1 MLYRTCR
8 FHRPPSLFVDIMY
21 SPNTFDVQRLKE
33 RASQFAGQ
41 LERNRQGLLTDE
53 QLRPLRLQNGLYLQ
67 RHAPMLRIAIAYGM
81 LDSRRLRGLAQVG
94 RKYDRGYGHFTTRQ
108 NMQFNWIEVDDV
120 PLALADLAEV
130 GLHGI
135 QSSGNCLRNITS
147 DALAG
152 IAPDEILDPRPYCEL
167 LRQWSTFHPELV
179 FLPRKFKV
187 ALTGT
192 PEDRALVQIHDL
204 AFEVVDT
211 DPHAVFRVR
220 VGGGLGR
227 TPILGPVLRER
238 LDWHDLLTYTHAVM
252 RVYNELG
259 RRDNLFKARIKILVR
274 TVGIERFRELVEAE
288 WEGLRDG
295 VHRLPDAE
303 LERIK
308 ASFVEPD
315 WSRGQPLDESAIP
328 FSGAERQ
335 SWDHWLKNNR
345 LPHRH
350 AGYAAVLVAVKHKD
364 RAPGDVTSDE
374 MDALADLADEFSQ
387 GFLRVTHTQNLVLP
401 AVRESDLPALYR
413 RLANLGLHGAVGG
426 LIGDVVAC
434 PGGDFCA
441 LANARSLPLA
451 REISARFESIDR
463 QESLGPL
470 DLRIS
475 GCMNSC
481 GHHHVGHIGILGVDK
496 DGAAFYQLLLG
507 GHSGHGAPAA
517 LGTIVGK
524 AFAEDEIADAIEMV
538 LDAYVEH
545 RLPGET
551 FREAVARLGK
561 PFFAQAA
568 DAARNDAVREFARST
583 RIEAHT

>member
-1 MLYRTCR
+1 MYR
-8 FHRPPSLFVDIMY
+8 PS
-21 SPNTFDVQRLKE
+21 TFDVERLKE
-33 RASQFAGQ
+33 RATQFAGQ
-41 LERNRQGLLTDE
+41 LERNKQGLLSDD
-53 QLRPLRLQNGLYLQ
+53 QLRPLRLQNGLYIQ

-81 LDSRRLRGLAQVG
+81 LDSARLRALAAVG
-94 RKYDRGYGHFTTRQ
+94 RKYDREYGHFTTRQ

-187 ALTGT
+187 AITGT

-204 AFEVVDT
+204 AFEIVET
-211 DPHAVFRVR
+211 EPHAVFRVR

-259 RRDNLFKARIKILVR
+259 RRDNMFKARIKILVR
-274 TVGIERFRELVEAE
+274 AVGIEHFRELVEAE
-288 WEGLRDG
+288 WEGLRHG

-308 ASFVEPD
+308 ASFIEPD
-315 WSRGQPLDESAIP
+315 WSDGQPLRSEDIS
-328 FSGAERQ
+328 FSGDALKRWEQ
-335 SWDHWLKNNR
+335 WLKRNR

-350 AGYAAVLVAVKHKD
+350 SGYAAVLVPVKHRD

-374 MDALADLADEFSQ
+374 MDRLADLAEEFSQ
-387 GFLRVTHTQNLVLP
+387 GLLRVTHTQNLLLP
-401 AVRESDLPALYR
+401 AVRERDLPALYQ
-413 RLANLGLHGAVGG
+413 RLSQLKLVEPVGG
-426 LIGDVVAC
+426 LIGDMVAC

-441 LANARSLPLA
+441 LANARSLPIASEIAA
-451 REISARFESIDR
+451 RYESIDR
-463 QESLGPL
+463 QEDLGPL

-481 GHHHVGHIGILGVDK
+481 GHHHVGHIGVLGVDK

-551 FREAVARLGK
+551 FREAVGRLGK
-561 PFFAQAA
+561 AFFAEVSNGARRDTVRQLAA
-568 DAARNDAVREFARST
+568 ST
-583 RIEAHT
+583 RIEAKT